1 MSEVFPWMLKPFV
14 GPLLVE
20 FRDMGWL
27 LGLVAALTEAG
38 IGVGLLLP
46 ATRQAAVVAAITM
59 HGFVLLSI
67 GPVGHWWDT
76 NVWPWN
82 IATPFLVV
90 LLFWR
95 VAKPGMADVLVP
107 RHFRFQWVAV
117 VLFVLMP
124 SLNFI
129 GLWDDYLSAAFYS
142 GNIRHGVIQMTG
154 QTKAMLPE
162 EIRRHVRP
170 NRSGMEVLDLMRWA
184 FAVRN
189 VEPYPE
195 TRVFKATAR
204 ELCRYSEDS
213 SGMTLVIHE
222 KPNWRTGRREVT
234 RYTCADLGGS
244 NGVIARARLS

>member
-1 MSEVFPWMLKPFV
+1 M
-14 GPLLVE
+14 
-20 FRDMGWL
+20 
-27 LGLVAALTEAG
+27 AG
-38 IGVGLLLP
+38 G
-46 ATRQAAVVAAITM
+46 
-59 HGFVLLSI
+59 
-67 GPVGHWWDT
+67 
-76 NVWPWN
+76 
-82 IATPFLVV
+82 ATPRRETAAS
-90 LLFWR
+90 W
-95 VAKPGMADVLVP
+95 VP
-107 RHFRFQWVAV
+107 WVIYE
-117 VLFVLMP
+117 LRRRL
-124 SLNFI
+124 
-129 GLWDDYLSAAFYS
+129 D
-142 GNIRHGVIQMTG
+142 G

-162 EIRRHVRP
+162 EIRRHVTP